1 MEFHEVGHRI
11 YTIGRAKQ
19 IGLLQYQL
27 KDQDGNVIKQGHYS
41 ECKNALTELQMTAR
55 RKAWMGGRVPA

>member
-11 YTIGRAKQ
+11 YTIGRARQ

-27 KDQDGNVIKQGHYS
+27 KDQDGTVIIQGYYS
-41 ECKNALTELQMTAR
+41 ECKNELIKQQMTAR